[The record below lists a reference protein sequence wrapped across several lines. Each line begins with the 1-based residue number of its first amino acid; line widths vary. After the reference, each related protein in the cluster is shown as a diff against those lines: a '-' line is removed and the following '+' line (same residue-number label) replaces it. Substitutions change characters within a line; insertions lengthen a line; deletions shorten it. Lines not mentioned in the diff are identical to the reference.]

1 MNNILVTEIDF
12 DNFDLDHFDQKM
24 DLSKFGYTNKLLY
37 LCRKKKEMRA
47 VIQRVTHASVT
58 INGTVKSA
66 IQQGFLILLGVCDE
80 DTMEDVDWLVKKIA
94 NLRVFGDENDVMNRS
109 ILDVQG
115 EALVVSQ
122 FTLFASYKK
131 GNRPSWFRA
140 GSHEHS
146 IPLYEAFCHDLS
158 EAIGKAVGTGE
169 FGADMKVELL
179 NDGPVTICMDTKNK
193 ET

>member
-1 MNNILVTEIDF
+1 
-12 DNFDLDHFDQKM
+12 
-24 DLSKFGYTNKLLY
+24 
-37 LCRKKKEMRA
+37 MRA
-47 VIQRVTHASVT
+47 VIQRVSHASVT
-58 INGTVKSA
+58 IKGKVKSS
-66 IQQGFLILLGVCDE
+66 IQQGFLILLGICEE
-80 DTMEDVDWLVKKIA
+80 DTIEDVDWLVKKIA

-109 ILDVQG
+109 ILEVGG

-122 FTLFASYKK
+122 FTLYASYKK

-146 IPLYEAFCHDLS
+146 IPLYVAFCNQLS
-158 EAIGKAVGTGE
+158 EALGKSVGTGE

-193 ET
+193 E

>member
-1 MNNILVTEIDF
+1 
-12 DNFDLDHFDQKM
+12 
-24 DLSKFGYTNKLLY
+24 
-37 LCRKKKEMRA
+37 MRT
-47 VIQRVTHASVT
+47 VIQRVSHASVT
-58 INGTVKSA
+58 IEGKIKSQ
-66 IQQGFLILLGVCDE
+66 IRQGFLILLGICEE
-80 DTMEDVDWLVKKIA
+80 DSMEDVEWLVKKIA

-122 FTLFASYKK
+122 FTLYASYKK

-146 IPLYEAFCHDLS
+146 IPLYEAFCNGLS
-158 EAIGKAVGTGE
+158 TALGKPVGTGE

-193 ET
+193 E

>member
-1 MNNILVTEIDF
+1 
-12 DNFDLDHFDQKM
+12 
-24 DLSKFGYTNKLLY
+24 
-37 LCRKKKEMRA
+37 MRA
-47 VIQRVTHASVT
+47 VIQRVSHASVT
-58 INGTVKSA
+58 IEGKVKSS
-66 IQQGFLILLGVCDE
+66 IQQGYLILLGVCDE

-109 ILDVQG
+109 ILDVGG

-122 FTLFASYKK
+122 FTLYASYKK

-146 IPLYEAFCHDLS
+146 IPLYEAFCKELS
-158 EAIGKAVGTGE
+158 DQLAKPVGTGE

-193 ET
+193 E

>member
-1 MNNILVTEIDF
+1 
-12 DNFDLDHFDQKM
+12 
-24 DLSKFGYTNKLLY
+24 
-37 LCRKKKEMRA
+37 MRA
-47 VIQRVTHASVT
+47 VIQRVSRASVT
-58 INGTVKSA
+58 IEGTIKSE
-66 IQQGFLILLGVCDE
+66 IKQGFLILLGICEE
-80 DTMEDVDWLVKKIA
+80 DSIEDVDWLVKKIA

-109 ILDVQG
+109 ILDIGG

-146 IPLYEAFCHDLS
+146 IPLYETFCSKLS
-158 EAIGKAVGTGE
+158 EAIGKTVGTGE

-193 ET
+193 E